1 MTDSATPSSPSTAA
15 PTTDTAAGAIK
26 LTEEQVA
33 EYLKAHPDFFTN
45 KDELLLDLK
54 VPHQR
59 GDTISLVERQLTLL
73 RDHNLEL
80 RRRLGKLVDVARDND
95 RLFEQT
101 RKLVLGLL
109 ESRDLEQAIETL
121 KDGLEQDFEVEYHS
135 LILFT
140 DNPGKLPIREE
151 NPESADEVLGDL
163 MAGFKDKSG
172 SSQKVICGCMK
183 SDELKFL
190 FPEQHEQIGS
200 VALAPLNF
208 PDNVGVLALGSS
220 DENHFRATMG
230 SMFLGY
236 LSDVTSRVFSKLL

>member
-1 MTDSATPSSPSTAA
+1 MTDSATPSTDATVSVNTAVVARSTELA
-15 PTTDTAAGAIK
+15 
-26 LTEEQVA
+26 EEQVA
-33 EYLKAHPDFFTN
+33 EYLKAHPDFFAN
-45 KDELLLDLK
+45 KDELLLDLN

-59 GDTISLVERQLTLL
+59 GDTISLVERQLILL

-101 RKLVLGLL
+101 RKLILGLL
-109 ESRDLEQAIETL
+109 ESQDLEQAVETL
-121 KDGLEQDFEVEYHS
+121 KDGLEQDFKVEFHS

-140 DNPGKLPIREE
+140 DNPANLPIREE
-151 NPESADEVLGDL
+151 NPDSADKILGDL
-163 MAGFKDKSG
+163 MAGFKDKNG

-183 SDELKFL
+183 SVELKFL
-190 FPEQHEQIGS
+190 FPDQYEQIGS

-208 PDNVGVLALGSS
+208 PDNVGVLALASS

-230 SMFLGY
+230 SIFLGY
-236 LSDVTSRVFSKLL
+236 LSDVTSRVFSRLL